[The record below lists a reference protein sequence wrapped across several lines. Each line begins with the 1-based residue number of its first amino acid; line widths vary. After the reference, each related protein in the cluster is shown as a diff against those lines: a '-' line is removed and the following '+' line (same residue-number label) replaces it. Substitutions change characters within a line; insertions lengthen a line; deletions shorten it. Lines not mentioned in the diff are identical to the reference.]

1 MLLPSY
7 KKLLQVSKHSV
18 RSDVEQQLYRIVK
31 LYAATGHLLSTYA
44 GGIKNIGT
52 DYQYNNVSTL
62 TDTVGELKVYSFGC
76 LL

>member
-1 MLLPSY
+1 MRLPSY
-7 KKLLQVSKHSV
+7 KKLLQVSKDSV

-31 LYAATGHLLSTYA
+31 FYAATGHLLSTCA

-62 TDTVGELKVYSFGC
+62 TDTVGELKVFSFGC